1 MISMAR
7 LRVLPE
13 WAVANTLAGAIFV
26 FLSTRPGLWVSTGLA
41 LLADHYGALTGECD
55 QLGLPFGEYPFCE

>member
-26 FLSTRPGLWVSTGLA
+26 FLSTRPGLWVSAGALSGLVTGLA
-41 LLADHYGALTGECD
+41 LLADRYGAANRRV
-55 QLGLPFGEYPFCE
+55 